1 MAIIERP
8 PPPRHSSPVPP
19 PTGAGH
25 AHLARR
31 VPPSGAG
38 NRLEA
43 WLFTVD
49 HKKIGIMYGAVSL
62 FFFLVGGF
70 EALLIRLQLAA
81 PDNTI
86 LGAGLYNEMFTMH
99 ATTMV
104 FLFVMPMAAAFANYF
119 LPLQIGARDVAFP
132 RLNALSF
139 WIFLFGGIF
148 LNTSWFLGGA
158 ADGGWFMYSPNS
170 SRLFSPSHGV
180 DFWVLG
186 LQIIG
191 IASLISSI
199 NLIVTVLNMR
209 APGMTL
215 MRMPVFTW
223 MVLVVQ
229 FLLLFALPVITVA
242 LFLLSFQRNFGASFF
257 DVDKGADPL
266 LWQHLFWIFGHPE
279 VYIIIL
285 PSFGI
290 ISEVLPTFAR
300 KPLFGYKFVVFSGA
314 AIGFVGWGVWA
325 HHMFASGLGP
335 VSVAAFSVATML
347 IAIPTGV
354 KIFNWTLTL
363 WGGKLWYTTAMK
375 FAIGVI
381 VLFTIGGLS
390 GVTHA
395 VAPGR
400 HPADR
405 HVPHRRPLPL
415 RDRRWRGDGPV
426 RRLLLL
432 VAEGVRQAARR
443 ALGKWNFWL
452 MFFGVNLTFA
462 PMHILGMQGQPRRMV
477 VWPEKLTGEGFFD
490 LAFWNYVATLGS
502 FVIALGVLM
511 FVINIYYT
519 SKKAPKAPL
528 DPWDARTLEW
538 MTASPPKE
546 HNFDAIPTVHALDEF
561 FHRKYEEVD
570 TENGPR
576 LKKVRTAEEVLA
588 AEEARGEANIHLPS
602 PSYWPIVL
610 AFGLPVIA
618 YGIIYNLVLSRR
630 RCGDPA
636 ARHLRLGA
644 RALRRRRRATTT
656 RPPTATGTPRRS
668 SMAPLAD
675 IAVHDRGAAS
685 RPDMTITGTVTGPRH
700 LHRAQQQQAGD
711 VAVPRQRVPAV
722 RRADLHL
729 HAVPRPQRQRSGA
742 RPSCSTSRSPR

>member
-8 PPPRHSSPVPP
+8 STVPAVVGDAASPALVTPTEALGVFKRPVSS
-19 PTGAGH
+19 TGWK
-25 AHLARR
+25 
-31 VPPSGAG
+31 S
-38 NRLEA
+38 
-43 WLFTVD
+43 WIFTVD
-49 HKKIGIMYGAVSL
+49 HKKLGIMYGVVSL
-62 FFFLVGGF
+62 FFFLVGGV

-81 PDNTI
+81 PDNTV
-86 LGAGLYNEMFTMH
+86 LNADLYNQMFTMH

-132 RLNALSF
+132 RINALGF
-139 WIFLFGGIF
+139 WLFLFGGIF

-170 SRLFSPSHGV
+170 SPLYSPSNGI

-186 LQIIG
+186 LQITG
-191 IASLISSI
+191 IASLVGAI
-199 NLIVTVLNMR
+199 NLIVTILNMR
-209 APGMTL
+209 APGMSL
-215 MRMPVFTW
+215 MRMPVFAW
-223 MVLVVQ
+223 MQLVTQ
-229 FLLLFALPVITVA
+229 FLLLFAMPVITVA
-242 LFLLSFQRNFGASFF
+242 LFLLSFQRNFGAAFF
-257 DVDKGADPL
+257 DVEKGADPL
-266 LWQHLFWIFGHPE
+266 LWQHLFWLFGHPE

-314 AIGFVGWGVWA
+314 AIGTVGWGVWA

-335 VSVAAFSVATML
+335 VSVAVFSAATML
-347 IAIPTGV
+347 VAIPTGV
-354 KIFNWTLTL
+354 KITNWTLTL
-363 WGGKLWYTTAMK
+363 WGGKLWFTTAMN

-395 VAPGR
+395 SA
-400 HPADR
+400 PADTQQTDTY
-405 HVPHRRPLPL
+405 HIVAHFHYVIVGGAVMGLFAGFYFWWPKMF
-415 RDRRWRGDGPV
+415 GK
-426 RRLLLL
+426 LLN
-432 VAEGVRQAARR
+432 ER
-443 ALGKWNFWL
+443 LGKWNFWL
-452 MFFGVNLTFA
+452 MFFGINLTFA

-546 HNFDAIPTVHALDEF
+546 HNFDSIPTIHALDEF
-561 FHRKYEEVD
+561 FHRKYEEVETD
-570 TENGPR
+570 AGPR
-576 LKKVRTAEEVLA
+576 LVKVKTAEEILGEIEA
-588 AEEARGEANIHLPS
+588 AGDKHIHLPS

-610 AFGLPVIA
+610 AFSLPIIA
-618 YGIIYNLVLSRR
+618 YGVIFNLMLSVVGAGILILGIFGWVLEPSVADDSDY
-630 RCGDPA
+630 DPPA
-636 ARHLRLGA
+636 EGSG
-644 RALRRRRRATTT
+644 
-656 RPPTATGTPRRS
+656 PNKE
-668 SMAPLAD
+668 LAS
-675 IAVHDRGAAS
+675 IG
-685 RPDMTITGTVTGPRH
+685 
-700 LHRAQQQQAGD
+700 
-711 VAVPRQRVPAV
+711 
-722 RRADLHL
+722 
-729 HAVPRPQRQRSGA
+729 
-742 RPSCSTSRSPR
+742 

>member
-1 MAIIERP
+1 MALIE
-8 PPPRHSSPVPP
+8 SPVPAVAAR
-19 PTGAGH
+19 TGAVSPSASLGVF
-25 AHLARR
+25 RR
-31 VPPSGAG
+31 PVETTGWK
-38 NRLEA
+38 E

-49 HKKIGIMYGAVSL
+49 HKKIGIMYGFVSL
-62 FFFLVGGF
+62 FFFLVGGC

-209 APGMTL
+209 APGMKL

-242 LFLLSFQRNFGASFF
+242 LFLLSFQRNFGAAFF

-354 KIFNWTLTL
+354 KICNWTLTL

-395 VAPGR
+395 VAP
-400 HPADR
+400 ADTQQTDTY
-405 HVPHRRPLPL
+405 HIVGHFHYVIVGGAVMGLFAGFYFWWPKVFGKLL
-415 RDRRWRGDGPV
+415 GE
-426 RRLLLL
+426 RL
-432 VAEGVRQAARR
+432 GN
-443 ALGKWNFWL
+443 WNFWL

-490 LAFWNYVATLGS
+490 LGFWNRVSTVGS
-502 FVIALGVLM
+502 FMIALGVLL
-511 FVINIYYT
+511 FVINIVVT
-519 SKKAPKAPL
+519 ARKAEPAPL

-538 MTASPPKE
+538 MTASPPKA

-561 FHRKYEEVD
+561 FHRKYDEVD
-570 TENGPR
+570 TEHGAR
-576 LKKVRTAEEVLA
+576 LKKVRSAEEVLA
-588 AEEARGEANIHLPS
+588 AEEAKAEAHIHLPS

-610 AFGLPVIA
+610 AFGLPIIA
-618 YGIIYNLVLSRR
+618 YGIIYNLVLAVAGAAILLLGIFGWVLEPSVA
-630 RCGDPA
+630 DPDDYEQAPA
-636 ARHLRLGA
+636 ADHS
-644 RALRRRRRATTT
+644 
-656 RPPTATGTPRRS
+656 GTPTKELDS
-668 SMAPLAD
+668 
-675 IAVHDRGAAS
+675 VG
-685 RPDMTITGTVTGPRH
+685 
-700 LHRAQQQQAGD
+700 
-711 VAVPRQRVPAV
+711 
-722 RRADLHL
+722 
-729 HAVPRPQRQRSGA
+729 
-742 RPSCSTSRSPR
+742 